1 MKDGFNIMVTKFNNK
16 KNKKIL
22 CCVIDNL
29 GLYQSG
35 WAREISINLSDF
47 MLHRLV
53 MHHYD
58 VYIGKEEDELIYAAY
73 SENFYSHV
81 VVIACGTSFKLS
93 DRIFTSIE
101 NLCKREFSIAGHI
114 LDRGESYYELHH
126 QFYVINLQEYS
137 NLNFP
142 KIGKEEDIEH
152 YQISPIRSDECLNG
166 DNQIPIQIS
175 SGNKLKL
182 YSKKLHG
189 WNILSTAFSQNKILI
204 DVGNDIRDNKKYV
217 YFEHDHVF
225 LREVSNIYYNQFF
238 CNNFF
243 AATNSDSMH
252 SEIPFNGPV
261 EQYITVGIGFNWIN
275 NLNLIGFTKDTTVVF
290 TDINHNCLKFMQAM
304 LTDWDGIDYGKF
316 YKDHLTI
323 YPNNI
328 YIDIDSYSSS
338 ANTQWTSFINS
349 FDNWPDLWKRI
360 KELHYEFINIDYM
373 SSYNIDWIEPNK
385 KTFINLS
392 DVFTHA
398 PYVATQSLKYRV
410 ACENRLI
417 NALNQKDPNIV
428 LKLGSR
434 SADGFHPNE
443 ERIRL
448 DKVSNFDLTD
458 INELKKPDWHLN
470 DWISPKL
477 LS

>member
-1 MKDGFNIMVTKFNNK
+1 MITKFYNNK
-16 KNKKIL
+16 FKKIL
-22 CCVIDNL
+22 FCVVDNL
-29 GLYQSG
+29 DLYQSN

-47 MLHRLV
+47 MLHRIV
-53 MHHYD
+53 SHQYD
-58 VYIGKEEDELIYAAY
+58 LYISKDEDLLINEAY
-73 SENFYSHV
+73 IEGFYSHV
-81 VVIACGTSFKLS
+81 VMIACGTSFKLS
-93 DRIFTSIE
+93 DRIFLAIE

-137 NLNFP
+137 KLGFP
-142 KIGKEEDIEH
+142 KIGKEEDTIH
-152 YQISPIRSDECLNG
+152 SQLIPIRSNECLNG
-166 DNQIPIQIS
+166 DSQIPLSIT
-175 SGNKLKL
+175 SGNKLKT
-182 YSKKLHG
+182 YNKKLHG
-189 WNILSTAFSQNKILI
+189 WNILSTALDKNAILI
-204 DVGNDIRDNKKYV
+204 DVGSEIRDNKKYI

-225 LREVSNIYYNQFF
+225 LREVSTIYYNQFF

-243 AATNSDSMH
+243 AAWNSDTLST
-252 SEIPFNGPV
+252 SISFDGPV
-261 EQYITVGIGFNWIN
+261 EQYVTVGIGFNWIN
-275 NLNLIGFTKDTTVVF
+275 NLNLMGFNNDTTVIF
-290 TDINHNCLKFMQAM
+290 TDINHNCLKFMQKM
-304 LTDWDGIDYGKF
+304 VTEWDGIDYGEL
-316 YKDHLTI
+316 YKGYLTI
-323 YPNNI
+323 IPNNI
-328 YIDIDSYSSS
+328 YIDMNAYLIET
-338 ANTQWTSFINS
+338 NKQWNLFIS
-349 FDNWPDLWKRI
+349 KFDNWPTMWKKI
-360 KELHYEFINIDYM
+360 KELNYEFINIDYM
-373 SSYNIDWIEPNK
+373 SSYNIDWITPNK

-417 NALNQKDPNIV
+417 NILNQKDPNII

-434 SADGFHPNE
+434 SSDGFHPNE

-477 LS
+477 LG